1 MTRFRFLSW
10 LIPLAAVVIVAGV
23 GLWSYGLLHRSL
35 REQVS
40 DQLQT
45 ILETEVTAIE
55 VWVEGQRST
64 LGANATNADLESLVA
79 GLVRLENSGTGAS
92 GLLRSTGLR
101 DIRRHLDGIE
111 QHSHYA
117 GWMVISQSG
126 RNIAS
131 SRDDD
136 LAQRTLSWSPHV
148 QAALEGATVVSG
160 PFRSRTSAADSTGG
174 AAMMIAAAPVRDA
187 AGDVLAAL
195 VFRIDPAAF
204 KRIIYIA
211 RMGASGETYVF
222 DAQGMMVSRSRFDSE
237 LRSLGLLPADT
248 SVNSTF
254 NVEIRDPGGDLT
266 RGFVPAVARRGQ
278 PLTRMAA
285 EATDGNPGVDVGGYR
300 DYRGVEVVGAWQWL
314 PGLEIGIATEV
325 DEAQAFGR
333 LKALRRVFWVLIL
346 LSVLGSLGLFVYAS
360 VIARLRR
367 SVETAQRLGQ
377 YRLKKKIGEGG
388 MGKVYLAKH
397 AMLRRPTAIKLIRAD
412 ESEGQHVARFER
424 EVQMTSSLTH
434 PNTISIYD
442 YGVTPEGVFYYAM
455 ELLRG
460 YDLGQVVTESGPL
473 PEARVIHTLRQAC
486 GSLAEAHALGLIHR
500 DIKPANIMLCEQG
513 GVFDFVKVL
522 DFGLVRH
529 MEQSESVALTQAE
542 SITGTPLYLSPEQ
555 IVSPDKLD
563 ERSDI
568 YALGAVGY
576 YLLTGEP
583 VFTGYT
589 PLEVCSQHISTPPER
604 PSSRIGRQVTPDLE
618 ALILQC
624 LAKDR
629 DDRPAGAEALM
640 QALEACADA
649 PKWKA
654 ADARAWWAARAVSE
668 GGDLDLSPRI
678 GRTDPSRLS
687 GSADPTLEVDFD
699 DRSLGKT

>member
-1 MTRFRFLSW
+1 
-10 LIPLAAVVIVAGV
+10 
-23 GLWSYGLLHRSL
+23 
-35 REQVS
+35 
-40 DQLQT
+40 
-45 ILETEVTAIE
+45 
-55 VWVEGQRST
+55 
-64 LGANATNADLESLVA
+64 
-79 GLVRLENSGTGAS
+79 
-92 GLLRSTGLR
+92 
-101 DIRRHLDGIE
+101 
-111 QHSHYA
+111 
-117 GWMVISQSG
+117 
-126 RNIAS
+126 
-131 SRDDD
+131 
-136 LAQRTLSWSPHV
+136 
-148 QAALEGATVVSG
+148 
-160 PFRSRTSAADSTGG
+160 
-174 AAMMIAAAPVRDA
+174 MMIAAAPVRDA
-187 AGDVLAAL
+187 GGEVLAAL
-195 VFRIDPAAF
+195 VFIIDPAAF

-211 RMGASGETYVF
+211 RMGESGETYVF
-222 DAQGMMVSRSRFDSE
+222 DANGTMVSRSRFE
-237 LRSLGLLPADT
+237 PQLRSLGLLPADT
-248 SVNSTF
+248 SISSTF

-266 RGFVPAVARRGQ
+266 RGFVPTASRRGQ
-278 PLTRMAA
+278 PLTRMAV
-285 EATDGNPGVDVGGYR
+285 EATEGNSGVDVHGYR
-300 DYRGVEVVGAWQWL
+300 DYRGVEVVGAWMWL
-314 PGLEIGIATEV
+314 PGLQIGIATEV
-325 DEAQAFGR
+325 DESQAFGR
-333 LKALRRVFWVLIL
+333 LKALRRMFWVLIL
-346 LSVLGSLGLFVYAS
+346 LSVVGSLGLFVYTS

-367 SVETAQRLGQ
+367 TVETAQRLGQ

-397 AMLRRPTAIKLIRAD
+397 AMLRRPTAIKLIRSD
-412 ESEGQHVARFER
+412 ESEGQHIARFER

-460 YDLGQVVTESGPL
+460 YDLGQVVAESGPL

-486 GSLAEAHALGLIHR
+486 GSLSEAHALGLIHR

-529 MEQSESVALTQAE
+529 VEQSESVALTQAE

-589 PLEVCSQHISTPPER
+589 PLEVCSQHISTQPES
-604 PSSRIGRQVTPDLE
+604 PSSRSGRQITPDLE
-618 ALILQC
+618 ALILKC

-629 DDRPAGAEALM
+629 DDRPASAEALM
-640 QALEACADA
+640 QSLEACADA

-687 GSADPTLEVDFD
+687 GSADPTLEVDLD
-699 DRSLGKT
+699 DRSLGRT